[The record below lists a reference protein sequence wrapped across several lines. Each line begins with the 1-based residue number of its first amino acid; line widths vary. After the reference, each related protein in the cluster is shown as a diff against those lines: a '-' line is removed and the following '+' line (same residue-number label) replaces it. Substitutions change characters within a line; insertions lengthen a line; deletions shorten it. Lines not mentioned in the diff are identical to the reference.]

1 MNFDLGIII
10 VLLAFLS
17 VAGVVIVLGRLLADR
32 TSVNRRLNV
41 DVPSSSAI
49 FGREQPTW
57 LGGFVKK
64 IDERKFGFEGTLRTK
79 LRRDLVRAGYFSD
92 DAMRIY
98 IFSRLAA
105 VVVFPLATYAIIA
118 VVSPDTKFYLRM
130 LAVAIATGIGLIG
143 VDFYVAR
150 RKRLLQADNRAIFP
164 DLIDMLVVCVDA
176 GLSLDAALARIGPEI
191 ARRSRVL
198 GTNIAILGAETRAGR
213 SLPQA
218 LASFA
223 DRLDLDEVRSF
234 AVLLRQSFEL
244 GTDVADALRVFSDEM
259 RGKRLLR
266 AEEMANKLPVK
277 MVLPLG
283 ACIFPVILLVVMVP
297 VVIRLLS
304 MFQQVGH
311 H

>member
-1 MNFDLGIII
+1 MDLDLTVVI

-17 VAGVVIVLGRLLADR
+17 VAGVVVVFGRLLAER
-32 TSVNRRLNV
+32 TSINRRLSV
-41 DVPSSSAI
+41 DAPSSSAI
-49 FGREQPTW
+49 FGQVQPTW
-57 LGGFVKK
+57 LNGFVKK
-64 IDERKFGFEGTLRTK
+64 IDEKKFGFEGTLRAK

-105 VVVFPLATYAIIA
+105 VVVLPLATYVAISLI
-118 VVSPDTKFYLRM
+118 SPDTKFYLRM

-150 RKRLLQADNRAIFP
+150 RKRLLQVENRSVFP

-191 ARRSRVL
+191 GRRSRVL

-244 GTDVADALRVFSDEM
+244 GTDVAEALRVFSDEM

-283 ACIFPVILLVVMVP
+283 ACIFPVILMVVMVP